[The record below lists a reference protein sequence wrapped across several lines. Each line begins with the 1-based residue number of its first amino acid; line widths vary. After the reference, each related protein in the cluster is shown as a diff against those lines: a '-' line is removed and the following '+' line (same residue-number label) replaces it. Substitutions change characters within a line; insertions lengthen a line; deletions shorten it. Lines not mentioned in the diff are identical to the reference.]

1 MLRTSR
7 RVSAVPKFLR
17 YALVFLPTIAFVAV
31 AAVYLSPRWNDRPPE
46 PSPPATDTGRMVVV
60 LVFDQMR
67 GDFPERWRALLDGG
81 GFARLERD
89 GVWYA
94 NAHLP
99 YSCSSTGPGHA
110 SIGTGLPP
118 SIHGVIENEWYDR
131 RRQSKVQSIT
141 PDRPSAR
148 VPARTDPKAVKY
160 NLNVGFAPDQLVADG
175 LGDQLKRQRADARVF
190 SLALKDRAAVLM
202 GGKHAD
208 GVYAFDTDVGEFHT
222 SGRYR
227 DTLHPWVGEFNKKE
241 RGDKWFSKRWE
252 RLKPEGVYTAVVGP
266 DDAAGETRYDKDA
279 MTGGPAGY
287 GPTFPHPLNIDG
299 QEHPNPRYYER
310 LEASP
315 FGNELLAELAFECVR
330 EERLGTGGRTDLLFV
345 GFSANDTIGHKWG
358 PDSHEVVDCTIRSD
372 KLIADFADNLDRHVG
387 AGRWTLIVTAD
398 HGVCPMPERW
408 AQERPDAER
417 FDYREELNA
426 DVMGRVLDERF
437 GRLGDDPTGWFADGG
452 RSHYPQIY
460 LNHANIEKHKVQVP
474 DVAAALAKWAVNRPH
489 TEAAF
494 TRQQLLGPPSADPLT
509 RRCQLGYHPDRGG
522 DVYVVQ
528 RAYCLPMGVAS
539 LGTSHGTPHPYDTH
553 VPLFAVGGGV
563 PKLGKKSEE
572 VSSLLL
578 GPIVCK
584 ALGID
589 PPAGVGKLP
598 AGW

>member
-1 MLRTSR
+1 MLRPSR
-7 RVSAVPKFLR
+7 RVSAVPKFVR
-17 YALVFLPTIAFVAV
+17 YALVLMPTVVFLVA
-31 AAVYLSPRWNDRPPE
+31 AAVYLPPRWDDRPPP
-46 PSPPATDTGRMVVV
+46 PSPPAADTGRLVVV

-67 GDFPERWRALLDGG
+67 GDFPERWKGLFDGG

-118 SIHGVIENEWYDR
+118 AAHGIIENEWYDR
-131 RRQSKVQSIT
+131 RRQSTVLSIT
-141 PDRPSAR
+141 PERPSPR
-148 VPARTDPKAVKY
+148 VPTRSDGVTA
-160 NLNVGFAPDQLVADG
+160 GFAPDQLLADG
-175 LGDQLKRQRADARVF
+175 LGDHLKQVRPDARVF

-202 GGKHAD
+202 GGKKPD
-208 GVYAFDTDVGEFHT
+208 GAYAFDTDVGLFHT
-222 SGRYR
+222 AGRYR
-227 DTLHPWVGEFNKKE
+227 EAPHPWVSEFNKNE
-241 RGDKWFSKRWE
+241 RADRWFSKQWE
-252 RLKPEGVYTAVVGP
+252 RLKPEGAYTAAVGP
-266 DDAAGETRYDKDA
+266 DDSPGETRYDKDA
-279 MTGGPAGY
+279 KTGGLVGY
-287 GPTFPHPLNIDG
+287 GPVFPHPLNIDNQKVPG
-299 QEHPNPRYYER
+299 KRYYER

-315 FGNELLAELAFECVR
+315 FGNELLAELAIECVR
-330 EERLGTGGRTDLLFV
+330 DEQLGSGGRTDLMFV
-345 GFSANDTIGHKWG
+345 GFSANDVIGHKWG
-358 PDSHEVVDCTIRSD
+358 PDSHEVLDCTLRSD
-372 KLIADFADNLDRHVG
+372 RLIAAFANSLDKHVG

-408 AQERPDAER
+408 AKERPDAER
-417 FDYREELNA
+417 FDYREELTA
-426 DVMGRVLDERF
+426 DEMGRVLNEKF

-452 RSHYPQIY
+452 RSHYPHVY
-460 LNHANIEKHKVQVP
+460 LNHANVERHGVKVT
-474 DVAAALAKWAVNRPH
+474 DVAGALAKWAANRPH

-494 TRQQLLGPPSADPLT
+494 TRAQMLGPPSGDPLT
-509 RRCQLGYHPDRGG
+509 RRCQCGYHPDRGG

-553 VPLFAVGGGV
+553 VPLFAVGAGV
-563 PKLGKKSEE
+563 PRLGRQGEE

-589 PPAGVGKLP
+589 PPAGVGKVP